1 MLTTPSGRRWRSG
14 RPATGA
20 VLRGWPALRPDAPSA
35 KRLASL
41 GRPASRAVG
50 SGGDDVGVLG
60 EQLASLMPHDRV
72 VWSTEGVDI
81 YLSVVFVLGFC
92 PIFNTFFSRICT
104 PPPAG

>member
-35 KRLASL
+35 RRLASL
-41 GRPASRAVG
+41 GRPAGRAVG
-50 SGGDDVGVLG
+50 SRGDDVGVPG
-60 EQLASLMPHDRV
+60 EQLASLTPHDRV

-81 YLSVVFVLGFC
+81 YLSFYLS
-92 PIFNTFFSRICT
+92 I
-104 PPPAG
+104 